1 MHSCFDVAKYFLAQS
16 SEDAGDLIS
25 NLKLQKLVYY
35 AQGFCLAL
43 NGRPFFNEKI
53 EAWLH
58 GPVIPELYHQYKECG
73 SGHISHPDEFDLDI
87 FTPEERE
94 LLDEVYEFY
103 GQYSA
108 WRLRQLTHDEAPWRE
123 SYREG
128 SNQVITLDSMNRFF
142 ETQVIH

>member
-35 AQGFCLAL
+35 AQGFSLAL
-43 NGRPFFNEKI
+43 NGRPLFNQQI

-58 GPVIPELYHQYKECG
+58 GPVVPELYRQYKECG
-73 SGHISHPDEFDLDI
+73 SGHIPHPDGFDLSI
-87 FTPEERE
+87 FSAEDRE

-108 WRLRQLTHDEAPWRE
+108 WRLRQLTHDETPWRE

-128 SNQVITLDSMNRFF
+128 SNQVISQDSMARFF
-142 ETQVIH
+142 ETQVVH

>member
-1 MHSCFDVAKYFLAQS
+1 MHSAFDIAQYFLAQT

-35 AQGFCLAL
+35 AQGFSLAL
-43 NGRPFFNEKI
+43 HETPLFAEPI

-58 GPVIPELYHQYKECG
+58 GPVVPELYQRYKTYG
-73 SGHISHPDEFDLDI
+73 SGHIPHPEGFDLNS
-87 FTPEERE
+87 FSHRERE

-108 WRLRQLTHDEAPWRE
+108 WRLRQLTHAETPWKQ
-123 SYREG
+123 SYRDG
-128 SNQVITLDSMNRFF
+128 CNQLICHDLMHRFF
-142 ETQVIH
+142 LTQIVQ

>member
-35 AQGFCLAL
+35 AQGFSLAL
-43 NGRPFFNEKI
+43 NGRPLFNEQI

-58 GPVIPELYHQYKECG
+58 GPVVPELYHQYKACG
-73 SGHISHPDEFDLDI
+73 SGHIPHPDAFDLDT
-87 FTPEERE
+87 FSVEERE

-108 WRLRQLTHDEAPWRE
+108 WRLRQLTHDETPWRE

-128 SNQVITLDSMNRFF
+128 SNQVISQDSMARFF
-142 ETQVIH
+142 ETQVVH

>member
-35 AQGFCLAL
+35 AQGFSLAL
-43 NGRPFFNEKI
+43 NRRPLFNEQI

-58 GPVIPELYHQYKECG
+58 GPVVPDLYHVYKAFG
-73 SGHISHPDEFDLDI
+73 SGHIPHPEEFDLDT
-87 FTPEERE
+87 FTAEERE

-108 WRLRQLTHDEAPWRE
+108 WRLRQLTHDETPWRE

-128 SNQVITLDSMNRFF
+128 SNQVISQDSMTRFF
-142 ETQVIH
+142 ETQVVH